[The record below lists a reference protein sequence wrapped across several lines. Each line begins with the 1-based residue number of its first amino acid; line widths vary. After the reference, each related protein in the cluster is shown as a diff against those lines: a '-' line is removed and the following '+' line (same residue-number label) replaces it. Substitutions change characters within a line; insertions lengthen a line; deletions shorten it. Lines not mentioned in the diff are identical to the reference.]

1 MVNCTD
7 ISIDQALISCISGI
21 FYAYEF
27 RFLKFQGIT
36 EPTIL
41 AIILLPHLKN
51 TMISTISYPWTKEKS
66 AQLGISEEIL
76 TCALDI
82 LFQNRNLVNAIDNK
96 IEMDDYIYRAVLKK
110 AFTKYKEQAQ
120 LALEEGGSTE
130 SLKAEKELSVISRE
144 ELVTDPFYRAVLPL
158 LIKVVSPEPILRM
171 HAELTS
177 AIVLDLADFK
187 RKHRTTSVTEILV
200 RHCAAELQS
209 SSIN

>member
-1 MVNCTD
+1 
-7 ISIDQALISCISGI
+7 
-21 FYAYEF
+21 
-27 RFLKFQGIT
+27 
-36 EPTIL
+36 
-41 AIILLPHLKN
+41 
-51 TMISTISYPWTKEKS
+51 MISTISYAWTKEKS

>member
-1 MVNCTD
+1 MT
-7 ISIDQALISCISGI
+7 
-21 FYAYEF
+21 
-27 RFLKFQGIT
+27 
-36 EPTIL
+36 
-41 AIILLPHLKN
+41 
-51 TMISTISYPWTKEKS
+51 STATYPWTKEKS
-66 AQLGISEEIL
+66 AQLGISEAIL

-96 IEMDDYIYRAVLKK
+96 VEMDDYIYRAVLKQ
-110 AFTKYKEQAQ
+110 AFLQYKEQAQ
-120 LALEEGGSTE
+120 LALEEGE
-130 SLKAEKELSVISRE
+130 LIERLKAEKELSVISRE

-187 RKHRTTSVTEILV
+187 RKHRTTSVTEIFV
-200 RHCAAELQS
+200 RHCAVELQS